1 MRKPLPWLLIPAD
14 SRAYPSLPSAS
25 EHLPPSPRHHA
36 HLYRHMA
43 ANQAHHQQQMGD
55 MDPSTIPVAGG
66 RSPFPLLRDNS
77 LSYPQSPLCRAD
89 RGVAWEAVRVV
100 GRKES
105 PLLPSVIEV
114 LHHHSS
120 RTLHCLVEDRYDQ
133 AQGFHR
139 QKRPL
144 LTRKCRVHRF
154 EATPT
159 CQIDHS
165 HLRGG

>member
-1 MRKPLPWLLIPAD
+1 MRKPLPWLLVP
-14 SRAYPSLPSAS
+14 AYPSLPSAS
-25 EHLPPSPRHHA
+25 ERLPPSPRRHA
-36 HLYRHMA
+36 HLYRHTA
-43 ANQAHHQQQMGD
+43 ASRAHHRQQTGD
-55 MDPSTIPVAGG
+55 MDLSTIPVAGG
-66 RSPFPLLRDNS
+66 RSPFPLPRDNS

-89 RGVAWEAVRVV
+89 QEVASQAVRLV

-105 PLLPSVIEV
+105 PLLPSVTEV

-133 AQGFHR
+133 VRGFHLQR
-139 QKRPL
+139 RPL
-144 LTRKCRVHRF
+144 LTRERRVHHY
-154 EATPT
+154 EAPLT